1 MVWNYDYYILKIM
14 KYFIIILCLLVV
26 SCKSV
31 EKPYSFA
38 SIKLDEIDF
47 LLKDTLVDNKV
58 YLNSKINGDSIL
70 LLFDTGATATILSDQ
85 KFISENKIL
94 DSGKKKVNLKNAVKK
109 NINVY
114 HSVIN
119 DFKLKSLHLKEYD
132 ILVQN
137 DSIQSNF
144 KFDCFDFLSNKR
156 QGVLGLDAFLG
167 SESLMMLNFEEG
179 SLSFID
185 REEDLKLDEFKKV
198 RSSFKYGSIWLQL
211 RIGNV
216 WDYYIFDTG
225 AEFFMSKKENPFKDE
240 ILSEDSFKSVN
251 IMSGNSI
258 VPSETIFYKDQNVYA
273 TGLQIDNNIIQ
284 INKNLNS
291 NILGYEFIKNYNW
304 IIDFKRNKVY
314 AKKIRNFN
322 SDKFFNDLE
331 DVENLAA
338 AMNGKLMIIYSRN
351 KNYIVG
357 DIIRS
362 INGEKVTNENICEM
376 QKKLLDSRSDWS
388 ELKFEF

>member
-1 MVWNYDYYILKIM
+1 MAWNYDYYILKIM
-14 KYFIIILCLLVV
+14 KYFFIILCLIIV

-31 EKPYSFA
+31 EKPYSYT
-38 SIKLDEIDF
+38 SIKFEETDSF
-47 LLKDTLVDNKV
+47 LKNTLVDNKV
-58 YLNSKINGDSIL
+58 YLNPKINGDSIL

-85 KFISENKIL
+85 KFISENEIL
-94 DSGKKKVNLKNAVKK
+94 ESGQKKVSLKNAVKK

-144 KFDCFDFLSNKR
+144 KFDCFDFLSNKS

-185 REEDLKLDEFKKV
+185 RKEKLKLDQFKKV

-216 WDYYIFDTG
+216 WDYYLFDTG

-258 VPSETIFYKDQNVYA
+258 VPSKTIFYKDQNVYA

-304 IIDFKRNKVY
+304 IIDFKKNKVY
-314 AKKIRNFN
+314 AKKIKNFN
-322 SDKFFNDLE
+322 SDKYFDDLE
-331 DVENLAA
+331 DVENLVA
-338 AMNGKLMIIYSRN
+338 AMNGKLIVIYSRN
-351 KNYIVG
+351 KNYVVG

-362 INGEKVTNENICEM
+362 VNGEIVTYKNICEIE
-376 QKKLLDSRSDWS
+376 KLLLSSRNDWS
-388 ELKFEF
+388 ELEIKF

>member
-1 MVWNYDYYILKIM
+1 M
-14 KYFIIILCLLVV
+14 KYFFIILCLLVV

-31 EKPYSFA
+31 EKPYSSA

-85 KFISENKIL
+85 KFISENEIL
-94 DSGKKKVNLKNAVKK
+94 ESGQKKVSLKNAVKK

-144 KFDCFDFLSNKR
+144 KFDCFDFLSNKS

-284 INKNLNS
+284 INKNINS

-331 DVENLAA
+331 DVENLAV
-338 AMNGKLMIIYSRN
+338 AMNGNLMIIYSRN

-362 INGEKVTNENICEM
+362 INGEKVTNENVCEM
-376 QKKLLDSRSDWS
+376 QKKLLDSSSDWS